1 MMQESF
7 VISTLLLIKPSI
19 FRSNLIL
26 MNRKG
31 DLGTWPLRRAFVNSD
46 EDKENLSW
54 REEY

>member
-1 MMQESF
+1 
-7 VISTLLLIKPSI
+7 
-19 FRSNLIL
+19 